1 MDVNAMDGTYLD
13 YVKPEEVPLGKEPN
27 ALADHTD
34 REVSS
39 LPDTSDQL
47 AHWKRVAGH
56 AREQAEAQQ
65 ERADKGEV
73 IIGRVRGVVK
83 DLIDAGNTYWAREI
97 LTALEPGSVDD
108 HD

>member
-1 MDVNAMDGTYLD
+1 MPGHSFVAGGDDSTYGPRGTWCQHG
-13 YVKPEEVPLGKEPN
+13 EGSE
-27 ALADHTD
+27 
-34 REVSS
+34 
-39 LPDTSDQL
+39 

-56 AREQAEAQQ
+56 AREQAEAPQ